1 MMDLYS
7 EIYDRFFRHDHNR
20 KKNVPDSL
28 KNVLADNFMIVDID
42 MELGSKKVGEK
53 KKGFREHKA
62 ARIEF
67 TDSGIRSTDMT
78 YTIKPNIKDNK
89 KDKKVLVPARSEVF
103 LKQFRKIL
111 EYRIQDKT
119 Q

>member
-1 MMDLYS
+1 
-7 EIYDRFFRHDHNR
+7 
-20 KKNVPDSL
+20 
-28 KNVLADNFMIVDID
+28 

-78 YTIKPNIKDNK
+78 YTIKPDIKDN
-89 KDKKVLVPARSEVF
+89 KKVLVPARSEVF

>member
-1 MMDLYS
+1 
-7 EIYDRFFRHDHNR
+7 
-20 KKNVPDSL
+20 
-28 KNVLADNFMIVDID
+28 MIVDID